1 MLAPDAFG
9 RRLCCRSSST
19 GTSNTPTV
27 CHPAATHRGRTLPC
41 GEYGLVVDGPRV
53 ASVERKSLADL
64 VGSLTG
70 GKLRYQIAD
79 PAALPRAALV
89 VDYSRSMI
97 VTLAV
102 PPPSHMVCRP

>member
-1 MLAPDAFG
+1 
-9 RRLCCRSSST
+9 
-19 GTSNTPTV
+19 
-27 CHPAATHRGRTLPC
+27 
-41 GEYGLVVDGPRV
+41 
-53 ASVERKSLADL
+53 VERKSLADL